1 MLTHVQIHVTSA
13 TIRVQNGSIT
23 LQRLPHAL
31 SLSRA
36 LNSVPER
43 NTEDQTQARFTFF
56 SPSFQLLENV
66 IYFWDLNRHFSVC

>member
-13 TIRVQNGSIT
+13 TIRVQNGPII

-43 NTEDQTQARFTFF
+43 NTEDLIQAPVAFF
-56 SPSFQLLENV
+56 SPV
-66 IYFWDLNRHFSVC
+66 FSTT

>member
-13 TIRVQNGSIT
+13 TIRVQNGPII

-31 SLSRA
+31 SLLRA

-43 NTEDQTQARFTFF
+43 NTEDLIQAPVTFF
-56 SPSFQLLENV
+56 SPLFNYLKMLCTFG
-66 IYFWDLNRHFSVC
+66 I